1 MSASLQISLRD
12 YQIPAVEALLG
23 NRRGIVQS
31 PAGSGKTIIGAAST
45 YRWTVP
51 RSRLS
56 RRKMRVAWVANTQE
70 QCDQARKALEAFPDI
85 PQFADVTVCCYQ
97 AGISLASFDLVVLDE
112 CHHISAPEFRKIL
125 EFNEGWRWGLSATP
139 KRADELANDVFT
151 LIGPIVHIVER
162 EALIDAGQLAKAK
175 VFIHQPNDPNEMER
189 AIKELSDPL
198 YEARKRKWPYMF
210 KNPKHDAEQKARCVW
225 QVALK
230 AGIAENQKRNAKIIS
245 LAKHHAK
252 DSHLIIIGSVDH
264 GKVLQEKIPGSII
277 VFSKMGQKSR
287 RETIAGFQSGEIKTM
302 IATSLADEGL
312 DVPRANVLTLAAS
325 GRSAAKAEQRTGR
338 VLRTFQDKTHGII
351 HDFMDVQHYFLK
363 AQSRRRISLY
373 QQLGYEVTF
382 SNEGLL

>member
-1 MSASLQISLRD
+1 MISLRD
-12 YQIPAVEALLG
+12 YQLPAAEALIE

-31 PAGSGKTIIGAAST
+31 PAGSGKTIIGAYST
-45 YRWTVP
+45 YRWSAP
-51 RSRLS
+51 RARLS
-56 RRKMRVAWVANTQE
+56 RRKMRVAWVANTTE

-85 PQFADVTVCCYQ
+85 TQHADVTICCYA
-97 AGISLASFDLVVLDE
+97 AGMSLASFDLVILDE

-125 EFNEGWRWGLSATP
+125 EFNDGWRWGLSATP
-139 KRADELANDVFT
+139 TRADELAGDVFT

-162 EALIDAGQLAKAK
+162 SALIDAGQLAKAK
-175 VFIHQPNDPNEMER
+175 VFIHQPNATGEMEH
-189 AIKELSDPL
+189 AIKELSDPI

-210 KNPKHDAEQKARCVW
+210 KNPKQDAEQKARCVW

-230 AGIAENQKRNAKIIS
+230 AGIAENRRRNQEIIR
-245 LAKHHAK
+245 LAHAHAN
-252 DSHLIIIGSVDH
+252 DSHLIIIGSVEH
-264 GKVLQEKIPGSII
+264 GKALQEKIPGSTV

-287 RETIAGFQSGEIKTM
+287 REAIAAFQSGELKTM

-338 VLRTFQDKTHGII
+338 VLRTFHDKTHGVI

-363 AQSRRRISLY
+363 AQSKRRISLY
-373 QQLGYEVTF
+373 RQLGYEVNF
-382 SNEGLL
+382 SNEGNLL